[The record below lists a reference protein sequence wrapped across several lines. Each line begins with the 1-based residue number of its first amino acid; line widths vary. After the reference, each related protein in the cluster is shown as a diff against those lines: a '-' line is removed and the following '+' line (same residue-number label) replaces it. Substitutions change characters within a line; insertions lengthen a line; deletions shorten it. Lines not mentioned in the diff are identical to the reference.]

1 MLIFLIVHQFISIDT
16 NELSDS
22 TNVLSEIFVSTVLL
36 AITSSFILVV
46 ECLFTNELKDKL
58 SYLFSFF
65 GLLKLPGYTIFSK
78 IKKRDNDNRFSHKHL
93 MSKYPEL
100 YQNLPKEKK
109 ARERYENEQWYVI
122 YSKNRDVPMVYNS
135 QRDWLLCRDIYVSTL
150 VIIGLYVVV
159 VTIVGFTEINY
170 PYLFFLIIMAVITN
184 FGANRKANRFAYNV
198 IAYDVS
204 KR

>member
-1 MLIFLIVHQFISIDT
+1 
-16 NELSDS
+16 
-22 TNVLSEIFVSTVLL
+22 
-36 AITSSFILVV
+36 
-46 ECLFTNELKDKL
+46 
-58 SYLFSFF
+58 
-65 GLLKLPGYTIFSK
+65 
-78 IKKRDNDNRFSHKHL
+78 